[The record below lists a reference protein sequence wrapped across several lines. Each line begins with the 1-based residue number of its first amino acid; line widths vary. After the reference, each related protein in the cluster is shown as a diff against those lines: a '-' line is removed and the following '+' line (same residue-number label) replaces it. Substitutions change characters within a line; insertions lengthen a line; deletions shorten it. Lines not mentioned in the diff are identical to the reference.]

1 MSDIET
7 TPSKA
12 ASTPLMTRRSSRNH
26 ATAAEDAQF
35 EHDSQRDPR
44 SAESDIDPSHP
55 DAPQQARAHVQFKK
69 TAHKPHELE
78 YMRQQGVF
86 TKLPDDVCD
95 DLVRCYFQHVHF
107 FLPVVDASSFLNE
120 YYKHGPQNISLL
132 LLWSMF
138 LASANV
144 SWSSPYCLDYV

>member
-1 MSDIET
+1 
-7 TPSKA
+7 
-12 ASTPLMTRRSSRNH
+12 
-26 ATAAEDAQF
+26 
-35 EHDSQRDPR
+35 
-44 SAESDIDPSHP
+44 
-55 DAPQQARAHVQFKK
+55 
-69 TAHKPHELE
+69 
-78 YMRQQGVF
+78 MRQQGVF